1 MSKRKA
7 SNELD
12 PDRKHQKEYTTHS
25 IPQQIQ
31 PVTTANQFDINIK
44 SAQPVFVN
52 VLSFL
57 EPTSIGKLR
66 ETSKSNSKSKEIQLA
81 NWLSI
86 LSKFEEFQNL
96 IQIVDFFFYNKD
108 ESLPMDHYH
117 RELKVIFQ
125 KLMSPLYTPTRKFE
139 GHDYWHDTDVSFS
152 GEPPEKVKMLYD
164 KIKLNLVQQFLKLF
178 SDPKDR
184 LLIRYELLYFKIH
197 EKPSFYDSEED

>member
-12 PDRKHQKEYTTHS
+12 RKHQKEYTTS
-25 IPQQIQ
+25 SLTQQIQ

-44 SAQPVFVN
+44 SAQPVFAN

-57 EPTSIGKLR
+57 DTTSIGKLR
-66 ETSKSNSKSKEIQLA
+66 ETSKSNSMSKEIQLA

-108 ESLPMDHYH
+108 ESLPMDHYY

-125 KLMSPLYTPTRKFE
+125 KLMSPLYTPTRTYE
-139 GHDYWHDTDVSFS
+139 GQDYWHDADVSFS
-152 GEPPEKVKMLYD
+152 QEPPEKVKMLYD
-164 KIKLNLVQQFLKLF
+164 KIKVNLVQLFLKLF

-184 LLIRYELLYFKIH
+184 LLIRHELLYYKMYDR
-197 EKPSFYDSEED
+197 PSFIDSEED